1 MLYGARQR
9 TITLHIP
16 AFGVDKLMTQ
26 EKFCFRS
33 KKTGRPIAFDGRLQ
47 LLCYP
52 FEQTSRVMRPLSVRL
67 QGKNRPLSANH
78 TYDLQCEVL
87 GSRPAPTI
95 TWWKGSTQ
103 MRGHHETL
111 ALDTMELD

>member
-1 MLYGARQR
+1 MES
-9 TITLHIP
+9 
-16 AFGVDKLMTQ
+16 V
-26 EKFCFRS
+26 
-33 KKTGRPIAFDGRLQ
+33 
-47 LLCYP
+47 
-52 FEQTSRVMRPLSVRL
+52 RPLSVRL

-103 MRGHHETL
+103 MRGHHETS
-111 ALDTMELD
+111 DTYRDVEAKEQV